1 MQAEPLRDCMACG
14 KADPLAIEKS
24 TKKIKR
30 RFGDRAEGRRVRTIS
45 PMARVS
51 PYIMKTRNTSQNYI
65 RDEIDTTKIDQY
77 IKEKK
82 AKGMMGFNLMYI
94 LIATYVRTLSQYP
107 GLNRFI
113 AGQEIYARHNIEIC
127 LTIKKEME
135 LTSPDTVIKAEFEP
149 DVTAEEVYEKIN
161 QIIEEYRNAPGGSFD
176 GAAKVLSY
184 MPGLLMK
191 FVVFILQIMDYFGCL
206 PRFLSRLS
214 PFHGSFFITSMGSLG
229 IPPIYHHL
237 YDFGNVPVFMS
248 FGAKKHRYE
257 VQSDGTTKHIPY
269 VSYTVVMD
277 ERTVDGF
284 YYASALRYMT
294 RIYRNPWVLDERPES
309 VAEDIP

>member
-1 MQAEPLRDCMACG
+1 M
-14 KADPLAIEKS
+14 AIEKS

-30 RFGDRAEGRRVRTIS
+30 RFGDRADGRRVRTIS

-82 AKGMMGFNLMYI
+82 AKGMAGFNLMYI
-94 LIATYVRTLSQYP
+94 LIAAYVRTLAQDP

-135 LTSPDTVIKAEFEP
+135 LTAPDTVIKAEFEP
-149 DVTAEEVYEKIN
+149 DATAEEVYEKIN
-161 QIIEEYRNAPGGSFD
+161 RIIEDYRAAPGGAFD
-176 GAAKVLSY
+176 GMAKILSY

-191 FVVFILQIMDYFGCL
+191 FVVFLLQFLDYFGIM
-206 PRFLSRLS
+206 PRFISRLS

-248 FGAKKHRYE
+248 FGAKEHRY
-257 VQSDGTTKHIPY
+257 VTQPDGSVKHMPY
-269 VSYTVVMD
+269 VSFTVVMD
-277 ERTVDGF
+277 ERIVDGF
-284 YYASALRYMT
+284 YYATALRYMR
-294 RIYRNPWVLDERPES
+294 RIYRNPWQLDERPET

>member
-1 MQAEPLRDCMACG
+1 M
-14 KADPLAIEKS
+14 AIEKS

-82 AKGMMGFNLMYI
+82 AKGMAGFNLMYI
-94 LIATYVRTLSQYP
+94 LIAAYVRTLSQYP

-113 AGQEIYARHNIEIC
+113 AGQEIYARYNIEIC
-127 LTIKKEME
+127 LTIKKEMD
-135 LTSPDTVIKAEFEP
+135 LDSPDTVIKAEFEP
-149 DVTAEEVYEKIN
+149 DATAEEVYEKIN

-176 GAAKVLSY
+176 STAKILSY

-191 FVVFILQIMDYFGCL
+191 FVVFLLQFMDYFIGL

-248 FGAKKHRYE
+248 FGAKEHRYE
-257 VQSDGTTKHIPY
+257 VQSDGSVKHVPT
-269 VSYTVVMD
+269 VSFTVVMD

-284 YYASALRYMT
+284 YYASALRYMK
-294 RIYRNPWVLDERPES
+294 RIYRNPWMLDERPET
-309 VAEDIP
+309 VVEDIP

>member
-1 MQAEPLRDCMACG
+1 M
-14 KADPLAIEKS
+14 AIEKS

-30 RFGDRAEGRRVRTIS
+30 RFGDRAEGRRVRSIS

-51 PYIMKTRNTSQNYI
+51 PFIMKTRNTSQNYI
-65 RDEIDTTKIDQY
+65 RDEIITNHIDAY
-77 IKEKK
+77 VKEKK
-82 AKGMMGFNLMYI
+82 AAGMQGFNMMYV
-94 LIATYVRTLSQYP
+94 LIAAYVRTLSQYP

-113 AGQEIYARHNIEIC
+113 AGQEIFSRFNIEIC
-127 LTIKKEME
+127 LTIKKEMD
-135 LTSPDTVIKAEFEP
+135 LNSPDTVIKAEFEP
-149 DVTAEEVYEKIN
+149 DATAVEVYQKIN

-176 GAAKVLSY
+176 GAAKILSY

-191 FVVFILQIMDYFGCL
+191 FVVFLLQVIDYFGFL

-257 VQSDGTTKHIPY
+257 LQADGSTRHVPY
-269 VSYTVVMD
+269 VAYTFVMD
-277 ERTVDGF
+277 ERIVDGF
-284 YYASALRYMT
+284 YYASALRYLHK
-294 RIYRNPWVLDERPES
+294 IYKNPWLLDQKPEVV
-309 VAEDIP
+309 VADIP

>member
-1 MQAEPLRDCMACG
+1 M
-14 KADPLAIEKS
+14 AIEKS

-30 RFGDRAEGRRVRTIS
+30 RFGDRADGRRVRTIS

-82 AKGMMGFNLMYI
+82 AKGMAGFNLMYI
-94 LIATYVRTLSQYP
+94 LIAAYVRTLSQYP

-135 LTSPDTVIKAEFEP
+135 LTAPDTVIKAEFEP
-149 DVTAEEVYEKIN
+149 DATAEEVYEKIN
-161 QIIEEYRNAPGGSFD
+161 GIIEDYRAAPGGAFD
-176 GAAKVLSY
+176 GMAKILSY

-191 FVVFILQIMDYFGCL
+191 FVVFLLQFLDYFGIM
-206 PRFLSRLS
+206 PRFISRLS

-248 FGAKKHRYE
+248 FGAKEHRY
-257 VQSDGTTKHIPY
+257 VTQPDGSVKHMPY
-269 VSYTVVMD
+269 VSFTVVMD
-277 ERTVDGF
+277 ERIVDGF
-284 YYASALRYMT
+284 YYATALRYMR
-294 RIYRNPWVLDERPES
+294 RIYRNPWQLDERPET

>member
-1 MQAEPLRDCMACG
+1 MHPALSSVCG
-14 KADPLAIEKS
+14 KADPMAIEKS

-30 RFGDRAEGRRVRTIS
+30 RFGDRTEGRRVRTVS

-51 PYIMKTRNTSQNYI
+51 PYLMRTRNTSSNYI

-82 AKGMMGFNLMYI
+82 AKGMAGFNIMYI
-94 LIATYVRTLSQYP
+94 LIAAYIRTLSQYP

-127 LTIKKEME
+127 LTIKKEMD
-135 LTSPDTVIKAEFEP
+135 LQSPDTVIKAEFEP
-149 DVTAEEVYEKIN
+149 DATAEEVYEKIN
-161 QIIEEYRNAPGGSFD
+161 KIIEEYRNAPGGSFD
-176 GAAKVLSY
+176 GTTKILSVL
-184 MPGLLMK
+184 PGFLLK
-191 FVVFILQIMDYFGCL
+191 FVAELLYMMEYFWGL

-248 FGAKKHRYE
+248 FGAKEHRYE
-257 VQSDGTTKHIPY
+257 VQADGTVKHVP
-269 VSYTVVMD
+269 VVGFTVVMD

-284 YYASALRYMT
+284 YYATALRYMK
-294 RIYRNPWVLDERPES
+294 RIYRNPHMLDERPETI
-309 VAEDIP
+309 VEDIP

>member
-1 MQAEPLRDCMACG
+1 M
-14 KADPLAIEKS
+14 AIEKS

-82 AKGMMGFNLMYI
+82 AKGMAGFNLMYI
-94 LIATYVRTLSQYP
+94 LIAAYVRTLSQYP

-113 AGQEIYARHNIEIC
+113 AGQEIYARYNIEIC
-127 LTIKKEME
+127 LTIKKEMD
-135 LTSPDTVIKAEFEP
+135 LDSPDTVIKAEFEP
-149 DVTAEEVYEKIN
+149 DATAEEVYEKIN

-176 GAAKVLSY
+176 STAKILSY

-191 FVVFILQIMDYFGCL
+191 FVVFLLQFMDYFIGL

-248 FGAKKHRYE
+248 FGAKEHRYE
-257 VQSDGTTKHIPY
+257 VQSDGSVKHVPT
-269 VSYTVVMD
+269 VSFTVVMD

-284 YYASALRYMT
+284 YYASALRYMK
-294 RIYRNPWVLDERPES
+294 RIYRNPWMFDERPET
-309 VAEDIP
+309 VVEDIP

>member
-1 MQAEPLRDCMACG
+1 M
-14 KADPLAIEKS
+14 AIEKS

-30 RFGDRAEGRRVRTIS
+30 RFGDRVDGRRVRTIS

-82 AKGMMGFNLMYI
+82 AKGMAGFNLMYI

-135 LTSPDTVIKAEFEP
+135 LNSPDTVIKAEFEP

-161 QIIEEYRNAPGGSFD
+161 RIIEDYRNAPGGSFD
-176 GAAKVLSY
+176 GSAKVLSY

-191 FVVFILQIMDYFGCL
+191 FVVFVLQIMDYFGCL

-229 IPPIYHHL
+229 IPPIYHHI
-237 YDFGNVPVFMS
+237 YNFGNVPIFIS
-248 FGAKKHRYE
+248 FGAKRTEYYIDK
-257 VQSDGTTKHIPY
+257 DGSTKERKMVDLKI
-269 VSYTVVMD
+269 VTD
-277 ERTVDGF
+277 ERICDGY
-284 YYASALRYMT
+284 YYATFLKAMRFYLK
-294 RIYRNPWVLDERPES
+294 NPDKLDNPPKEVIP
-309 VAEDIP
+309 DID

>member
-1 MQAEPLRDCMACG
+1 M
-14 KADPLAIEKS
+14 AIEKS

-82 AKGMMGFNLMYI
+82 AKGMAGFNLMYI
-94 LIATYVRTLSQYP
+94 LIAAYVRTLSQFP

-113 AGQEIYARHNIEIC
+113 AGQEIYARYNIEIC
-127 LTIKKEME
+127 LTIKKEMD
-135 LTSPDTVIKAEFEP
+135 LQSPDTVIKAEFEP
-149 DVTAEEVYEKIN
+149 DATAEEVYEKIN

-176 GAAKVLSY
+176 STAKILSY

-191 FVVFILQIMDYFGCL
+191 FVVFLLQFMDYFIGL

-248 FGAKKHRYE
+248 FGAKEHRYE
-257 VQSDGTTKHIPY
+257 VQSDGSVKHVPN
-269 VSYTVVMD
+269 VSITVVMD

-284 YYASALRYMT
+284 YYASALRYMK
-294 RIYRNPWVLDERPES
+294 RIYRNPWMLDERPET
-309 VAEDIP
+309 VVEDIP

>member
-1 MQAEPLRDCMACG
+1 M
-14 KADPLAIEKS
+14 AIEKS
-24 TKKIKR
+24 TQKIKR

-82 AKGMMGFNLMYI
+82 AKGMAGFNLMYI
-94 LIATYVRTLSQYP
+94 LIAAYVRTLSQFP

-113 AGQEIYARHNIEIC
+113 AGQEIYARYNIEIC
-127 LTIKKEME
+127 LTIKKEMD
-135 LTSPDTVIKAEFEP
+135 LQSPDTVIKAEFEP
-149 DVTAEEVYEKIN
+149 DATAEEVYEKIN

-176 GAAKVLSY
+176 STAKILSY

-191 FVVFILQIMDYFGCL
+191 FVVFLLQFMDYFIGL

-214 PFHGSFFITSMGSLG
+214 PFHGSMFITN
-229 IPPIYHHL
+229 I
-237 YDFGNVPVFMS
+237 
-248 FGAKKHRYE
+248 
-257 VQSDGTTKHIPY
+257 
-269 VSYTVVMD
+269 
-277 ERTVDGF
+277 
-284 YYASALRYMT
+284 
-294 RIYRNPWVLDERPES
+294 
-309 VAEDIP
+309 

>member
-149 DVTAEEVYEKIN
+149 DATAEEVYEKIN

-257 VQSDGTTKHIPY
+257 VQSDGTTKHVPY

-277 ERTVDGF
+277 ERITDGH
-284 YYASALRYMT
+284 YYASALKTLEYYKKHPT
-294 RIYRNPWVLDERPES
+294 ELLTPPET
-309 VAEDIP
+309 VVEDIE

>member
-1 MQAEPLRDCMACG
+1 
-14 KADPLAIEKS
+14 LAIEKS
-24 TKKIKR
+24 TKKIRR
-30 RFGDRAEGRRVRTIS
+30 RFGDRTEGRRVRTVS

-82 AKGMMGFNLMYI
+82 TKGMMGFNLMYI
-94 LIATYVRTLSQYP
+94 LIAAYVRTLSQYP

-127 LTIKKEME
+127 LTIKKEMDIH
-135 LTSPDTVIKAEFEP
+135 SPDTVIKAEFEP
-149 DVTAEEVYEKIN
+149 DATAEEVYEKIN
-161 QIIEEYRNAPGGSFD
+161 RIIEDYRAAPGGAFD
-176 GAAKVLSY
+176 GMAKILSY

-191 FVVFILQIMDYFGCL
+191 FVVFLLQFLDYFGIM
-206 PRFLSRLS
+206 PRFISRLS

-248 FGAKKHRYE
+248 FGAKEHRY
-257 VQSDGTTKHIPY
+257 VTQPDGSVKHMPY
-269 VSYTVVMD
+269 VSFTVVMD
-277 ERTVDGF
+277 ERIVDGF
-284 YYASALRYMT
+284 YYATALRYMR
-294 RIYRNPWVLDERPES
+294 RIYRNPWQLDERPET

>member
-1 MQAEPLRDCMACG
+1 M
-14 KADPLAIEKS
+14 AIEKS

-30 RFGDRAEGRRVRTIS
+30 RFGDRADGRRVRTIS

-82 AKGMMGFNLMYI
+82 AKGMAGFNLMYI
-94 LIATYVRTLSQYP
+94 LIAAHVRTLSQYP

-135 LTSPDTVIKAEFEP
+135 LTAPDTVIKAEFEP
-149 DVTAEEVYEKIN
+149 DATAEEVYEKIN
-161 QIIEEYRNAPGGSFD
+161 RIIEDYRAAPGGAFD
-176 GAAKVLSY
+176 GMAKILSF

-191 FVVFILQIMDYFGCL
+191 FVVFLLQFLDYFGIM
-206 PRFLSRLS
+206 PRFISRLS

-248 FGAKKHRYE
+248 FGAKEHRY
-257 VQSDGTTKHIPY
+257 VTQPDGSVKHMPY
-269 VSYTVVMD
+269 VSFTVVMD
-277 ERTVDGF
+277 ERIVDGF
-284 YYASALRYMT
+284 YYATALRYMR
-294 RIYRNPWVLDERPES
+294 RIYRNPWQLDERPDVIES
-309 VAEDIP
+309 DIP

>member
-1 MQAEPLRDCMACG
+1 M
-14 KADPLAIEKS
+14 AIEKS
-24 TKKIKR
+24 TKKIRR
-30 RFGDRAEGRRVRTIS
+30 RFGDRADGRRVRTIS

-51 PYIMKTRNTSQNYI
+51 PYVMKTRNTSQNYI
-65 RDEIDTTKIDQY
+65 RDEIDTTRIDQY

-82 AKGMMGFNLMYI
+82 AKGMAGFNLMYI
-94 LIATYVRTLSQYP
+94 LIAAYIRTLSQYP

-149 DVTAEEVYEKIN
+149 DATAEEVYEKISG
-161 QIIEEYRNAPGGSFD
+161 IIEDYRNAPGGAFD
-176 GAAKVLSY
+176 GMAKILSF

-191 FVVFILQIMDYFGCL
+191 FVIFLLQFLDYFGIM
-206 PRFLSRLS
+206 PRFISRLS

-248 FGAKKHRYE
+248 FGAKEHRY
-257 VQSDGTTKHIPY
+257 VTRPDGSVKHIPN
-269 VSYTVVMD
+269 VSFTVVMD

-284 YYASALRYMT
+284 YYASALRYMK
-294 RIYRNPWVLDERPES
+294 RLYRDPWMLDERPET
-309 VAEDIP
+309 VVEDIP

>member
-1 MQAEPLRDCMACG
+1 M
-14 KADPLAIEKS
+14 AIEKS

-30 RFGDRAEGRRVRTIS
+30 RFGDRADGRRVRTIS

-82 AKGMMGFNLMYI
+82 AKGMAGFNLMYI
-94 LIATYVRTLSQYP
+94 LIAAHVRTLSQYP

-135 LTSPDTVIKAEFEP
+135 LTAPDTVIKAEFEP
-149 DVTAEEVYEKIN
+149 DATAEEVYEKIN
-161 QIIEEYRNAPGGSFD
+161 RIIEDYRAAPGGAFD
-176 GAAKVLSY
+176 GMAKILSY

-191 FVVFILQIMDYFGCL
+191 FVVFLLQFLDYFGIM
-206 PRFLSRLS
+206 PRFISRLS

-248 FGAKKHRYE
+248 FGAKEHRY
-257 VQSDGTTKHIPY
+257 VTQPDGSVKHMPY
-269 VSYTVVMD
+269 VSFTVVMD
-277 ERTVDGF
+277 ERIVDGF
-284 YYASALRYMT
+284 YYATALRYMR
-294 RIYRNPWVLDERPES
+294 RIYRNPWQLDERPET

>member
-1 MQAEPLRDCMACG
+1 
-14 KADPLAIEKS
+14 
-24 TKKIKR
+24 
-30 RFGDRAEGRRVRTIS
+30 
-45 PMARVS
+45 
-51 PYIMKTRNTSQNYI
+51 MKTRNTSQNYI

-82 AKGMMGFNLMYI
+82 TKGMMGFNLMYI
-94 LIATYVRTLSQYP
+94 LIAAYVRTLSQYP

-127 LTIKKEME
+127 LTIKKEMDIH
-135 LTSPDTVIKAEFEP
+135 SPDTVIKAEFEP
-149 DVTAEEVYEKIN
+149 DATAEEVYEKIN
-161 QIIEEYRNAPGGSFD
+161 RIIEDYRAAPGGAFD
-176 GAAKVLSY
+176 GMAKILSY

-191 FVVFILQIMDYFGCL
+191 FVVFLLQFLDYFGIM
-206 PRFLSRLS
+206 PRFISRLS

-248 FGAKKHRYE
+248 FGAKEHRY
-257 VQSDGTTKHIPY
+257 VTQPDGSVKHMPY
-269 VSYTVVMD
+269 VSFTVVMD

-284 YYASALRYMT
+284 YYATALRYMR
-294 RIYRNPWVLDERPES
+294 RIYRNPWQLDERPET

>member
-1 MQAEPLRDCMACG
+1 M
-14 KADPLAIEKS
+14 AIEKS

-30 RFGDRAEGRRVRTIS
+30 RFGDRADGRRVRTIS

-82 AKGMMGFNLMYI
+82 AKGMAGFNLMYI
-94 LIATYVRTLSQYP
+94 LIAAHVRTLSQYP

-135 LTSPDTVIKAEFEP
+135 LTAPDTVIKAEFEP
-149 DVTAEEVYEKIN
+149 DATAEEVYEKIN
-161 QIIEEYRNAPGGSFD
+161 RIIEDYRAAPGGAFD
-176 GAAKVLSY
+176 GMAKILSY

-191 FVVFILQIMDYFGCL
+191 FVVFLLQFLDYFGIM
-206 PRFLSRLS
+206 PRFISRLS

-248 FGAKKHRYE
+248 FGAKEHRY
-257 VQSDGTTKHIPY
+257 VTQPDGSVKHMPY
-269 VSYTVVMD
+269 VSFTVVMD
-277 ERTVDGF
+277 ERIVDGF
-284 YYASALRYMT
+284 YYATALRYM
-294 RIYRNPWVLDERPES
+294 RRLYRNPWQLDERPET

>member
-1 MQAEPLRDCMACG
+1 M
-14 KADPLAIEKS
+14 AIEKS

-30 RFGDRAEGRRVRTIS
+30 RFGDRVDGRRVRTIS

-82 AKGMMGFNLMYI
+82 AKGMAGFNLMYI

-135 LTSPDTVIKAEFEP
+135 LNSPDTVIKAVFEP
-149 DVTAEEVYEKIN
+149 DASAEEVYEKI
-161 QIIEEYRNAPGGSFD
+161 IRIFEDYRNAPGGSFD
-176 GAAKVLSY
+176 GTAKVLSY

-191 FVVFILQIMDYFGCL
+191 FVVFVLQIMDYFGCL

-237 YDFGNVPVFMS
+237 YDFGNLPIFLS
-248 FGAKKHRYE
+248 YGAKYE
-257 VQSDGTTKHIPY
+257 ESKMDKDGNITTHKYIDFC
-269 VSYTVVMD
+269 VVTD
-277 ERTVDGF
+277 ERICDGH
-284 YYASALRYMT
+284 YYASAFKYLKS
-294 RIYRNPWVLDERPES
+294 IFSHPEILDNPPES
-309 VAEDIP
+309 VVKDIK

>member
-1 MQAEPLRDCMACG
+1 M
-14 KADPLAIEKS
+14 AIEKS

-30 RFGDRAEGRRVRTIS
+30 RFGDRADGRRVRTIS

-82 AKGMMGFNLMYI
+82 AKGMAGFNLMYI
-94 LIATYVRTLSQYP
+94 LIAAHVRTLSQYP

-135 LTSPDTVIKAEFEP
+135 LTAPDTVIKAEFEP
-149 DVTAEEVYEKIN
+149 DATAEEVYEKIN
-161 QIIEEYRNAPGGSFD
+161 RIIEDYRAAPGGAFD
-176 GAAKVLSY
+176 GMAKILSY

-191 FVVFILQIMDYFGCL
+191 FVVFLLQFLDYFGIM
-206 PRFLSRLS
+206 PRFISRLS

-248 FGAKKHRYE
+248 FGAKEHRY
-257 VQSDGTTKHIPY
+257 VTQPDGSVKHMPY
-269 VSYTVVMD
+269 VSFTVVMD

-284 YYASALRYMT
+284 YYATALRYMR
-294 RIYRNPWVLDERPES
+294 RIYRNPWQLDERPEM

>member
-1 MQAEPLRDCMACG
+1 M
-14 KADPLAIEKS
+14 AIEKS

-30 RFGDRAEGRRVRTIS
+30 RFGDRADGRRVRTIS

-82 AKGMMGFNLMYI
+82 AKGMAGFNLMYI
-94 LIATYVRTLSQYP
+94 LIAAHVRTLSQYP

-135 LTSPDTVIKAEFEP
+135 LTAPDTVIKAEFEP
-149 DVTAEEVYEKIN
+149 DATAEEVYEKIN
-161 QIIEEYRNAPGGSFD
+161 RIIEDYRAAPGGAFD
-176 GAAKVLSY
+176 GMAKILSY

-191 FVVFILQIMDYFGCL
+191 FVVFLLQFLDYFGIM
-206 PRFLSRLS
+206 PRFISRLS

-248 FGAKKHRYE
+248 FGAKEHRY
-257 VQSDGTTKHIPY
+257 VTQPDGSVKHMPY
-269 VSYTVVMD
+269 VSFTVVMD

-284 YYASALRYMT
+284 YYATALRYM
-294 RIYRNPWVLDERPES
+294 RRLYRNPWQMDERPET

>member
-237 YDFGNVPVFMS
+237 YDFGNIPVFGA
-248 FGAKKHRYE
+248 FGCKRKANE
-257 VQSDGTTKHIPY
+257 VLDDGT
-269 VSYTVVMD
+269 VVQKKYID
-277 ERTVDGF
+277 VKF
-284 YYASALRYMT
+284 
-294 RIYRNPWVLDERPES
+294 VLDERICDGYYYATFFKHYRRILRNPEILDLPPEE
-309 VAEDIP
+309 VVRDID

>member
-1 MQAEPLRDCMACG
+1 M
-14 KADPLAIEKS
+14 AIEKS

-30 RFGDRAEGRRVRTIS
+30 RFGDRADGRRVRTIS

-82 AKGMMGFNLMYI
+82 AKGMAGFNLMYI
-94 LIATYVRTLSQYP
+94 LIAAYVRTLSQYP

-135 LTSPDTVIKAEFEP
+135 LTAPDTVIKAEFEP
-149 DVTAEEVYEKIN
+149 DATAEEVYEKIN
-161 QIIEEYRNAPGGSFD
+161 RIIEDYRAAPGGAFD
-176 GAAKVLSY
+176 GMAKILSY

-191 FVVFILQIMDYFGCL
+191 FVVFLLQFLDYFGIM
-206 PRFLSRLS
+206 PRFISRLS

-248 FGAKKHRYE
+248 FGAKEHRY
-257 VQSDGTTKHIPY
+257 VTQPDGSVKHMPY
-269 VSYTVVMD
+269 VSFTVVMD

-284 YYASALRYMT
+284 YYATALRYM
-294 RIYRNPWVLDERPES
+294 RRLYRNPWQLDERPDVIES
-309 VAEDIP
+309 DIP